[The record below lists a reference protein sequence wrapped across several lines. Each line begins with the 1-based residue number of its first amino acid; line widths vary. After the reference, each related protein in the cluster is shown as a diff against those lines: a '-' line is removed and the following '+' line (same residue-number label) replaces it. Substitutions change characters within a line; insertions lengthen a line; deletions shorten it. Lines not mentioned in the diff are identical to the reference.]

1 MARANPPV
9 DLTPDLWVST
19 KTHTTTQKVTNSFP
33 DPQADPRCNRSLVR
47 HQGRE
52 VEPSSGRGSSI
63 RCSSSARRL
72 RRSEPIRPTSW
83 CSFRLRP
90 AAGRLRPTARLPSP
104 TAARWI
110 RCSSSAAGWLPS
122 STGWLWTAAG
132 RLRSSPASSLL
143 SNFLRNPMSMPR
155 IEVILGY

>member
-9 DLTPDLWVST
+9 DLTPDLWVSIEA
-19 KTHTTTQKVTNSFP
+19 HTTTRIATNLFS
-33 DPQADPRCNRSLVR
+33 DPQVDPRCNRSLVR

-52 VEPSSGRGSSI
+52 VKPSSGRGSPI

-72 RRSEPIRPTSW
+72 RRSEPVRPTSW
-83 CSFRLRP
+83 CSFWLRP

-110 RCSSSAAGWLPS
+110 RCSSPAAGWLPS

-132 RLRSSPASSLL
+132 RLRSSSASSLL
-143 SNFLRNPMSMPR
+143 SNSL
-155 IEVILGY
+155 